1 MFAGGVIGDQNHENN
16 ATMMHRSNNS
26 NKSFSDNEDFV
37 ESDDDPDYNPSADET
52 ATSSGGGGK
61 PRKSKKITKNIPNT
75 EFDKRGGG
83 YACGLCG
90 LPKRNHTCKFEVQ
103 GNIAVANEMTIPPV
117 INGVINKNF
126 KIKCEGK
133 LLVVNKSWDSVQS
146 PEDEIEIDKEQL
158 RLEQEL
164 IAAQTLALAQR
175 AQEAKGKEELLR
187 KMESEFELGAIF

>member
-1 MFAGGVIGDQNHENN
+1 LIYAEDAKTQAFMFAGGVIGDQNHENN

-61 PRKSKKITKNIPNT
+61 PRKSKKIPKNIPNT

-146 PEDEIEIDKEQL
+146 PEDEI
-158 RLEQEL
+158 
-164 IAAQTLALAQR
+164 
-175 AQEAKGKEELLR
+175 
-187 KMESEFELGAIF
+187 